1 MIAWRLLAGATNALL
16 LEPRTRSLLIFVGV
30 LGIRAGIFAFA
41 SDQLGVVLLEAIG
54 NVFKEDETKNDVLVL
69 RRVHVGAE
77 LVRGEPEFGFE
88 ADGGGGVGVD

>member
-1 MIAWRLLAGATNALL
+1 
-16 LEPRTRSLLIFVGV
+16 
-30 LGIRAGIFAFA
+30 
-41 SDQLGVVLLEAIG
+41 VVLLEAIG